1 MFQNETE
8 FCEWLFNDQ
17 NRGATAFAHNFQS
30 FDGYFILKYLL
41 DQAIRPEIIPNGGK
55 IMYMYVQQLDLKILD
70 TLNYLPMRLAKIP
83 STLGLRELKKGYF
96 PYKFCTVEN
105 LNYVGAL
112 PALEMYNPD
121 GLSSGEREK
130 LVAWYNSQKG
140 TVFNMQQEL
149 TDYCRSD
156 VDILMNAV
164 VHFQQLLFDL
174 TGIDPF
180 HSSITIASACNEALR
195 TCFLEPNTIALL
207 PPGGYRP
214 NANFSKMAIIWLRWV
229 SEKQGI
235 RLKHA
240 LNGGEE
246 RIGKYSVDGYD
257 EATITVYEFHGC
269 LFHGCPK
276 CYSNPRIKSAIRP
289 TLTIGELYQATVDR
303 AANIRGA
310 GYNLIEFWEHD
321 YHNLIRTDA
330 AFKEFVQS
338 SDILPPLEPRECF
351 YGGRTNAIKLY
362 HKVSEDERIK
372 YIDICSLYP
381 FVNSRYSYPI
391 GHPTVVTE
399 NFGDIRQYYG
409 LVKCTVLPPRK
420 LFLPVLP
427 YRSGGKLTFPLCRTC
442 VDEINQDAPCQ
453 HTDRERQLTGEWVTL
468 EVIKALDMGY
478 QIVSLHE
485 VWHWSDNRT
494 GLFKSYIDKF
504 LKVKTESSG
513 WPSGDM
519 SDDERLNY
527 IAEYAA
533 REGIQLDGD
542 KIEKIPGLRTVAKL
556 CLNSMWGKFG
566 QNSNK
571 TSAKYISDPGE
582 FYELIL
588 DSAVEISDII
598 ICNDDVLR
606 VHYKTKS
613 EFVKPNSRTN
623 VAIAAFTTAHARL
636 ILYTYT
642 EKLGDRTLYT
652 DTDSIIYSV
661 KPGEW
666 EPDTGNFLGDMT
678 DELGR
683 NCYITEFVS
692 GGPKN
697 YSYKVLDTETNRYS
711 YECKVKG
718 INLNYRNSQVVNF
731 KSTLKLITGDTRE
744 KLLVNNPGTIK
755 RDIRRG
761 VIYNKDE
768 TKTYRAVY
776 TKRAFDPGN
785 RYNTLPFGY

>member
-1 MFQNETE
+1 
-8 FCEWLFNDQ
+8 
-17 NRGATAFAHNFQS
+17 
-30 FDGYFILKYLL
+30 
-41 DQAIRPEIIPNGGK
+41 
-55 IMYMYVQQLDLKILD
+55 
-70 TLNYLPMRLAKIP
+70 
-83 STLGLRELKKGYF
+83 
-96 PYKFCTVEN
+96 
-105 LNYVGAL
+105 
-112 PALEMYNPD
+112 
-121 GLSSGEREK
+121 
-130 LVAWYNSQKG
+130 
-140 TVFNMQQEL
+140 
-149 TDYCRSD
+149 
-156 VDILMNAV
+156 
-164 VHFQQLLFDL
+164 
-174 TGIDPF
+174 
-180 HSSITIASACNEALR
+180 
-195 TCFLEPNTIALL
+195 
-207 PPGGYRP
+207 
-214 NANFSKMAIIWLRWV
+214 
-229 SEKQGI
+229 
-235 RLKHA
+235 
-240 LNGGEE
+240 
-246 RIGKYSVDGYD
+246 
-257 EATITVYEFHGC
+257 
-269 LFHGCPK
+269 
-276 CYSNPRIKSAIRP
+276 
-289 TLTIGELYQATVDR
+289 
-303 AANIRGA
+303 
-310 GYNLIEFWEHD
+310 
-321 YHNLIRTDA
+321 
-330 AFKEFVQS
+330 
-338 SDILPPLEPRECF
+338 
-351 YGGRTNAIKLY
+351 
-362 HKVSEDERIK
+362 
-372 YIDICSLYP
+372 
-381 FVNSRYSYPI
+381 
-391 GHPTVVTE
+391 
-399 NFGDIRQYYG
+399 
-409 LVKCTVLPPRK
+409 
-420 LFLPVLP
+420 
-427 YRSGGKLTFPLCRTC
+427 
-442 VDEINQDAPCQ
+442 
-453 HTDRERQLTGEWVTL
+453 
-468 EVIKALDMGY
+468 MGY

-571 TSAKYISDPGE
+571 TSAKYISD

-588 DSAVEISDII
+588 DSTVEISDII

-636 ILYTYT
+636 ILYTYM

-666 EPDTGNFLGDMT
+666 EPETGNFLGDMT

-697 YSYKVLDTETNRYS
+697 YSFKVLDTETNRYS

-731 KSTLKLITGDTRE
+731 KSMLKLITDDTRE

-761 VIYNKDE
+761 
-768 TKTYRAVY
+768 
-776 TKRAFDPGN
+776 
-785 RYNTLPFGY
+785 